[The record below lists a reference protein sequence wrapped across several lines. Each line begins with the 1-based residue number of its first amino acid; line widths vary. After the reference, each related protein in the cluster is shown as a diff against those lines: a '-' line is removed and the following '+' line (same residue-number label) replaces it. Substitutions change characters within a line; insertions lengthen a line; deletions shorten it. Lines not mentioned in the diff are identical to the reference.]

1 MLCFYIQVINGVVSV
16 RKKRWVLIEP
26 LVIKLERI
34 MVNFQGGWMQFMMLQ
49 SNSRSIGRL
58 STQVPINS
66 STQTSITSQHG

>member
-1 MLCFYIQVINGVVSV
+1 VLCFYIQVINGVVSA

-49 SNSRSIGRL
+49 SNSRNIGRL